1 MEGKIILLATD
12 RGDEKHGEI
21 SVLDNPEKAQR
32 LIETLLEAGYEQE
45 QIRVFRGQE
54 MQVKVTLKP
63 VVSFSR
69 DEEKPDARATNDGNA
84 NSEAISPL
92 DEAQTDGSDPLEVK
106 QPTDVNMNLKE
117 PEPDDAVS
125 GTPAVKLSSLFHD
138 R

>member
-21 SVLDNPEKAQR
+21 SILDNPEKAQR
-32 LIETLLEAGYEQE
+32 LIETLLEAGYEQD
-45 QIRVFRGQE
+45 QVRVFRGQE
-54 MQVKVTLKP
+54 MQLKVTLRP

-69 DEEKPDARATNDGNA
+69 DEEEPEPAAKNDGKPEE
-84 NSEAISPL
+84 NSPVEEP
-92 DEAQTDGSDPLEVK
+92 QTDGADPVK
-106 QPTDVNMNLKE
+106 ATKAASTKIDGIE
-117 PEPDDAVS
+117 PEPDDVGK